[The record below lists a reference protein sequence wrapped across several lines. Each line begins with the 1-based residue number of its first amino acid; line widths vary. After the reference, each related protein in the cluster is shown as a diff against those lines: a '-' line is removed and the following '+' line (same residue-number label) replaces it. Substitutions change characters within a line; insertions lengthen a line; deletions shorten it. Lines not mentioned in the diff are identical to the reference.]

1 MTGLTPLSP
10 NATTRERII
19 DAALRLFGEVGYTR
33 ASIAKIEEAAGL
45 SPGAGGLYRHFKTK
59 EELLVE
65 AVRTCLDD
73 WGPFA
78 QFAEPGFSA
87 APLIDAVMPEAPLSE
102 KVSEL
107 CRIGLIRAD
116 HVRDATRVV
125 LRDNSVPL
133 GVLDA
138 FRDRNRE
145 IIIGLTERTL
155 RDLAGD
161 ADGRFSWRPLA
172 EIIAG
177 AISHLWLM
185 QDIYGENP
193 SGIDVDAYIQAV
205 GESAAALVEAKTRP

>member
-1 MTGLTPLSP
+1 MTGLTPLPP

-87 APLIDAVMPEAPLSE
+87 APFIDALMPEASLAE
-102 KVSEL
+102 KVSQL
-107 CRIGLIRAD
+107 CRVGLIRAD
-116 HVRDATRVV
+116 HVRDATRVM
-125 LRDNSVPL
+125 LRDNSVPV

-138 FRDRNRE
+138 FRDQNRD

-161 ADGRFSWRPLA
+161 AGVHVAWRPLA
-172 EIIAG
+172 DVIAG
-177 AISHLWLM
+177 AMSHLWLI
-185 QDIYGENP
+185 QDIYGDNP
-193 SGIDVDAYIQAV
+193 SGTDPETYIAAV
-205 GESAAALVEAKTRP
+205 GAATAALIESRTRP